1 MDRSRRRGF
10 TLIELLVV
18 IAIIAVL
25 IALLLPAVQAA
36 REAARRASCSNN
48 LKQIGLAMH
57 NYHQTNNKFPRGS
70 LSIRRHARLQRQ
82 GLRRVDRV
90 EPQAEMLQYMEGGN
104 IYNSINFFFCGGYN
118 YGSQCNGTAWQTV
131 IGVFLCPSDTNA
143 GSGGMPQFA
152 TNNPPYT
159 NSYRG
164 SVGTTSLPG
173 WNATLNQAGYGGC
186 QPDPLNI
193 AGGNP
198 GCSPHSTG
206 IFCYWSAF
214 GVADIMDGTS
224 QTVAYSESLVGDPS
238 GTANANRRNN
248 SVTGVTSAAIADVPD
263 ASAIPA
269 ATVQQAL
276 LACTAAYKSGQNLS
290 SANGARWG
298 WGALTM
304 SLFHTIVPP
313 NSKLFPWNSCRIS
326 CPGCTPD
333 DSSYCNAQSNHPGGV
348 NALFCDGS
356 VHFVKD
362 GVQPLI
368 WMALGTRS
376 NQEVVQ
382 PNSY

>member
-1 MDRSRRRGF
+1 M
-10 TLIELLVV
+10 
-18 IAIIAVL
+18 
-25 IALLLPAVQAA
+25 
-36 REAARRASCSNN
+36 
-48 LKQIGLAMH
+48 
-57 NYHQTNNKFPRGS
+57 
-70 LSIRRHARLQRQ
+70 
-82 GLRRVDRV
+82 
-90 EPQAEMLQYMEGGN
+90 
-104 IYNSINFFFCGGYN
+104 
-118 YGSQCNGTAWQTV
+118 
-131 IGVFLCPSDTNA
+131 FLCPSDTNA
-143 GSGGMPQFA
+143 GSGGMPQFG

-186 QPDPLNI
+186 QPDPLNV

-206 IFCYWSAF
+206 IFCYWLAF

-263 ASAIPA
+263 VSALPGSV
-269 ATVQQAL
+269 TQQAL
-276 LACTAAYKSGQNLS
+276 LACTAAYRSGQNLS
-290 SANGARWG
+290 AANGARWG

-313 NSKLFPWNSCRIS
+313 NSKLFPWNSCRTS

-356 VHFVKD
+356 VQLRQGWGSAPHLD
-362 GVQPLI
+362 GPGHSVQPRGRAAQLVLSRG
-368 WMALGTRS
+368 WAWPASAESQSKTRTNRWVRPGLGVFRGRTLRVPTAFGGGQGAPERMKYHDGAAGIADGGHSYARAHNLTHRRGCWARWPISAGRWRS
-376 NQEVVQ
+376 G
-382 PNSY
+382 SSRRWRLWCFAA